1 MPRRNR
7 SESLQVRA
15 RQRLGRMVTNNI
27 GFKVLALG
35 FAVGAWAWVQSEQ
48 VIEKRTRARVRYIW
62 PETLTRVEEVNKTL
76 VLTVRGPQGRVRNLP
91 GSLEVEVDL
100 HEAEEGTIGVDFT
113 ERHVEGLPPGIEV
126 VQISP
131 PAIDVKLDKK
141 MTRSVRVKPVHIGEP
156 DVRVNL
162 VSVEVEPTIVEIV
175 GPQSLVRGISEVTT
189 DIIDISGVLEDRV
202 VEAPLALSARTVRPL
217 LSEPVKVTID
227 VEDKVTERTFGEVV
241 IATPIGWSA
250 EPAVV
255 KVVLVGPAQEVSAL
269 RPTVAARLPE
279 VVDPGG
285 GPMGLTWP
293 LNRTEA
299 GGLDVEHGGG
309 ADVSVSSV
317 EPRSVLLQPSG

>member
-1 MPRRNR
+1 MVRRPR
-7 SESLQVRA
+7 SEALRLGAQK
-15 RQRLGRMVTNNI
+15 RLGRLFTHNI

-62 PETLTRVEEVNKTL
+62 PDTLTRVEEVNKTL
-76 VLTVRGPQGRVRNLP
+76 VLTVRGPQGRVRNIP
-91 GSLEVEVDL
+91 GSLQVEVDL

-113 ERHVEGLPPGIEV
+113 ERHVEGLPAGIEV

-162 VSVEVEPTIVEIV
+162 VSVEVEPNVVEIV

-202 VEAPLALSARTVRPL
+202 VEAPLALGARTVRPL
-217 LSEPVKVTID
+217 LDKPVKVSID
-227 VEDKVTERTFGEVV
+227 VEDKVTERTFGKVTV
-241 IATPIGWSA
+241 DTPAGWTA
-250 EPAVV
+250 DPQEV
-255 KVVLVGPAQEVSAL
+255 KVVLVGPAQKVSAL
-269 RPTVAARLPE
+269 SPTVEARLPE

-293 LNRTEA
+293 LERAEA
-299 GGLDVEHGGG
+299 GGLLVEHGGG
-309 ADVSVSSV
+309 AEVSVRSV
-317 EPRSVLLQPSG
+317 APRSVVMEPSG